1 MIIFDKSLC
10 QYVVFFS
17 LKFWHTPLE
26 FHFYCTHLPG
36 NFHWY
41 YQQGGRGLHIFFGK
55 SPIPSEVETFNSWL
69 SLPYSLQWTW
79 LDDYDVKQ
87 IRIVTMKIDN
97 KIYIFSFFSPNIG
110 IILTVCSCGR
120 ICVRSRRWR
129 GFHWIRC
136 WSIVTVPKI
145 NWCGWHSCVDG
156 YQEET
161 QVRLSLY
168 LFYITS

>member
-1 MIIFDKSLC
+1 MISLS
-10 QYVVFFS
+10 VSTFFTFK
-17 LKFWHTPLE
+17 LFN
-26 FHFYCTHLPG
+26 FFYCTISLEISIDII
-36 NFHWY
+36 NR
-41 YQQGGRGLHIFFGK
+41 GGGGYIFFFGK

-79 LDDYDVKQ
+79 RDDYDVKQ

-168 LFYITS
+168 LFFITS